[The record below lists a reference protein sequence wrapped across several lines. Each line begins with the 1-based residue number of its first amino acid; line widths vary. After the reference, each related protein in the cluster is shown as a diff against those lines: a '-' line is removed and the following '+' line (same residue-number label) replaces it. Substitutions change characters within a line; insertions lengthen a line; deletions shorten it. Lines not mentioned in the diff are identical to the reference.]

1 MTGHFLHSCGPRT
14 RILGKI
20 PACHE
25 KGREREQRSAGQ
37 VISCLDIPSRLPVAS
52 KQSLYLS
59 EICKLRLLGRV
70 GLPGCWEL
78 LQDLVA
84 GLWSPVSPCLAPR
97 TGGGGGGG
105 GQVLSSL
112 PMAAWILDDDI
123 RASQQAH

>member
-37 VISCLDIPSRLPVAS
+37 VISCLDIPSPD
-52 KQSLYLS
+52 SLWPPS
-59 EICKLRLLGRV
+59 SPFISLRSV
-70 GLPGCWEL
+70 SSGCWAGWDYL
-78 LQDLVA
+78 GVGSSCRTWLQAFGVQSPLVWHL
-84 GLWSPVSPCLAPR
+84 GL
-97 TGGGGGGG
+97 GGG